1 MYVYKPTYTTHE
13 AIRWTGVNV
22 SEIYEFLIRAAKRRV
37 VGEFTFKDNELYQRC
52 VWNDKTNKYDDTKY
66 VEAGS
71 WLIVEDNDYSD
82 EKIFT
87 YTQNEFREKG
97 FVRDEPE

>member
-37 VGEFTFKDNELYQRC
+37 E
-52 VWNDKTNKYDDTKY
+52 
-66 VEAGS
+66 
-71 WLIVEDNDYSD
+71 
-82 EKIFT
+82 
-87 YTQNEFREKG
+87 
-97 FVRDEPE
+97 